1 MRVLHFLVWAVTCYF
16 VFGLEVIRGD
26 QDANT
31 GPPTVE
37 TEAGAV
43 IGKIEFLSLG
53 KSAYEYLGIPY
64 AVPPVGDLRFAD
76 PKPAKPWTGI
86 RDAMSYGKAC
96 PRPSLPVPISG
107 FEPGQIFSG

>member
-43 IGKIEFLSLG
+43 IGKIEFLPLG
-53 KSAYEYLGIPY
+53 KSAYEILVFRMQYLQSE
-64 AVPPVGDLRFAD
+64 
-76 PKPAKPWTGI
+76 T
-86 RDAMSYGKAC
+86 
-96 PRPSLPVPISG
+96 
-107 FEPGQIFSG
+107 